1 MVLQSVPSFL
11 IDALTAVV
19 GVLALARSGKAP
31 SGTGLIRTSGTL
43 PVMAALIVLG
53 WRADTTVLLYD
64 TLLLLPSADTASA
77 AGPMPPLGPLDNRVP
92 RTLRPTRSSRPCRRG
107 RQARRGHRRPSLL
120 NDGRPQLRLPHNRAP
135 VLIRPVSLPT
145 TASLRGHFPAPP

>member
-1 MVLQSVPSFL
+1 MGAGDPGTARPVSARRRSERPVVLQSVPSFL

-77 AGPMPPLGPLDNRVP
+77 AGPMPPPGPPGQPGPPNAP
-92 RTLRPTRSSRPCRRG
+92 PHTQQPPM
-107 RQARRGHRRPSLL
+107 
-120 NDGRPQLRLPHNRAP
+120 PQGAP
-135 VLIRPVSLPT
+135 GPAGP
-145 TASLRGHFPAPP
+145 PAPLTPERRAAAIAAAP